1 MNEFDLIRR
10 YFTRPVPP
18 GYLGAG
24 DDCALLPVA
33 PGKQLATSTDLLVEG
48 RHFLADADPAS
59 LGHKALAVNIS
70 DLAAMGAEPL
80 GCMLGLSLPRVDEAW
95 LAAFA
100 DAFHALAD
108 EAGCPLV
115 GGDTTRSPDGI
126 VISVTVFGQVEPD
139 RALRRSAALPGD
151 DIWVS
156 GTLGAPHAALQWLT
170 GQWPAQPALLAEARP
185 ALERPVPP
193 WRFAQRLPGLAHAAL
208 DISDG
213 LLQDLGHILK
223 ASGCG
228 AILYYHQLP
237 IDAVLLPL
245 DESLVREA
253 VLSGGDVY
261 QLCFTAPPHNRDAI
275 AELAHAFDV
284 RATRIGVI
292 ESGAQ
297 LKVHDAA
304 GRLVPITSR
313 GFDHF
318 A

>member
-18 GYLGAG
+18 GHLGAG

-33 PGKQLATSTDLLVEG
+33 PGKQLATSTDLLIED
-48 RHFLADADPAS
+48 RHFLPDVDPAS
-59 LGHKALAVNIS
+59 LGHKALAVNVS

-80 GCMLGLSLPRVDEAW
+80 GCMLGLSLPKVDEAW
-95 LAAFA
+95 LGAFA
-100 DAFHALAD
+100 DAFHAFAD
-108 EAGCPLV
+108 ESGCPLV

-139 RALRRSAALPGD
+139 RALLRSAARPGD
-151 DIWVS
+151 DIWVT

-170 GQWPAQPALLAEARP
+170 GQWPAQPALLAKARP

-228 AILYYHQLP
+228 AILYYHRLP
-237 IDAVLLPL
+237 MDAVLEPL
-245 DESLVREA
+245 EASLVREA

-261 QLCFTAPPHNRDAI
+261 QLCFTAPPCNRDAI
-275 AELAHAFDV
+275 VELARAFNV
-284 RATRIGVI
+284 RTTRVGVI
-292 ESGAQ
+292 EAGAQ

-304 GRLVPITSR
+304 GAPVPISSR